1 MEASVRNQHVQ
12 LQLRLQPE
20 STDALEPEVKKEVV
34 GLLAKLLLAVAQASE
49 DAMGGGNNEHE
60 D

>member
-1 MEASVRNQHVQ
+1 VRNQHVQ